1 MKDVIRY
8 MNERDMPEFTA
19 DELKR
24 RLVRIET
31 LTGKT
36 IDQHPACLDLIA
48 SVMIALAVECNLIPY
63 QQH

>member
-1 MKDVIRY
+1 
-8 MNERDMPEFTA
+8 MNERNIPEFTA

-24 RLVRIET
+24 RLARIET

-48 SVMIALAVECNLIPY
+48 SVAIDLAVECNLIPH

>member
-1 MKDVIRY
+1 
-8 MNERDMPEFTA
+8 MNNRNMPEFTA

-36 IDQHPACLDLIA
+36 IDRHPACLDLIA
-48 SVMIALAVECNLIPY
+48 SVAITLAAECNLIPF

>member
-1 MKDVIRY
+1 
-8 MNERDMPEFTA
+8 MNERNMPEFTA

-24 RLVRIET
+24 RLVRLET

-48 SVMIALAVECNLIPY
+48 SVAITLAAECNLIPY
-63 QQH
+63 QQY